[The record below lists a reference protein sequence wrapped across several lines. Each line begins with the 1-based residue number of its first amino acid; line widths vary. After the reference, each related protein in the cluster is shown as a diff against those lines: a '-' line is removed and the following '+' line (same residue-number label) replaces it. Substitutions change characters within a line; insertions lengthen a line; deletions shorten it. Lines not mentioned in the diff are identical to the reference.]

1 MMTLQVEELAR
12 NQDFNLELELI
23 AGAAGLNRLIDHS
36 RVQKPGLALT
46 GFTSCLHQ
54 RRVQILGNTEIS
66 YLRSLDE
73 TACRAAVQV
82 LADQELPCLIV
93 TKGLTVP
100 SGLQEACEASS
111 TPLFLTPLLTNIF
124 IRNLQGFLAESLA
137 PSTSMHGVMMDV
149 LSIGVLIL
157 GPSGIGKSECALDLV
172 MRGHRLVADDIVHIK
187 RRGHDVIY
195 GSSAELV
202 KHHMEVR
209 GLGILNIKDLFGIS
223 AVRDRKRIELVVELA
238 QWREAEEYDRLGLEE
253 HSLPILD
260 VEVPLVHVPVQP
272 GRSISSIVEVAARNQ
287 LLKFEGHHS
296 ARDFEERLN
305 KVLASHRLARF
316 LASDIE

>member
-1 MMTLQVEELAR
+1 MMTLRVEELAR
-12 NQDFNLELELI
+12 DQSFNLELDLI
-23 AGAAGLNRLIDHS
+23 AGHDGLNRLIDHS

-46 GFTSCLHQ
+46 GFTSCMHP

-66 YLRSLDE
+66 YLRSLE
-73 TACRAAVQV
+73 PEACKASVQL
-82 LADQELPCLIV
+82 LADLQLPCLVV

-100 SGLQEACEASS
+100 PGLQQACEASS
-111 TPLFLTPLLTNIF
+111 TPLFVTPLLTNIF
-124 IRNLQGFLAESLA
+124 IRNLQGFLAEHLA
-137 PSTSMHGVMMDV
+137 PSTSMHGVMLDV

-209 GLGILNIKDLFGIS
+209 GLGILNVKDLFGIS
-223 AVRDRKRIELVVELA
+223 AVRDRKRIELVVELSP
-238 QWREAEEYDRLGLEE
+238 WRESEEYDRLGLEE
-253 HSLPILD
+253 QSLPILD
-260 VEVPLVHVPVQP
+260 VELPLLRVPVQP

-296 ARDFEERLN
+296 AREFEQRLN
-305 KVLASHRLARF
+305 KVLESHRLARF